1 MLWSLQIT
9 IHLFSNEQLC
19 LFFIVLFL
27 QAAHEKDKIL
37 EQVVA
42 GEITEAKESYV
53 DNGLEPVQSLSS
65 QMNELAVSTN
75 PKIENSSSEPM
86 DDQQFP
92 SNDIDKR
99 IRAIKKKVK
108 TNFRWLN
115 TTNCL
120 CFKVCHENL
129 SIHCMQIYVLFEL
142 YKKV

>member
-1 MLWSLQIT
+1 DVLQKVNI
-9 IHLFSNEQLC
+9 IVNKN
-19 LFFIVLFL
+19 FIPF
-27 QAAHEKDKIL
+27 DKNK
-37 EQVVA
+37 
-42 GEITEAKESYV
+42 GFCS
-53 DNGLEPVQSLSS
+53 
-65 QMNELAVSTN
+65 
-75 PKIENSSSEPM
+75 KIENSSSEPL

-92 SNDIDKR
+92 SNDMDKR

-108 TNFRWLN
+108 KNFRWLN